1 MFKPAERRCFRQTKA
16 IDIRMIPVSCEEISE
31 VLKEEP
37 RGIRCGQTITSVE
50 IDSRKV
56 TDGALFVAMKGER
69 VDSHIFIEEAF
80 KQGAVCCFSSE
91 EYAASHEIAIP
102 EGKLLFVCGDPVK
115 AMGDLAAYYR
125 SRLSIP
131 VIAVTGSVGKTSAK
145 DMIAAALS
153 GGLKTFKTPGN
164 LNNRFGLPM
173 AVFQIEADTQAAVLE
188 MGMNHF
194 GEIRYLS
201 RIARPDL
208 GVITN
213 IGVSHIEFLGSQQG
227 ILKAK
232 TEMLEVMDED
242 DCVFLCGDDPLL
254 REYAGTMKI
263 PFQLYGFDE
272 GCNIRALG
280 WGQEGDRLWAQVQYE
295 DQKVRLECETLG
307 RHMVYSMLAAYG
319 IGRRLG
325 LSEEELTRGIA
336 SFVPTAMRMN
346 IYQNERFRVLDDS
359 YNASPASM
367 KAALD
372 VLFAQKGGRRVA
384 ILGDMF
390 EMGFYS
396 EQGHREVGAYAAGR
410 GLDTLITAGLDARF
424 IAEEAQKIKPGLEI
438 HAFENLQE
446 LKKKVFSLLRSGDI
460 ILVKAS
466 RGMAFDQISQMIK

>member
-1 MFKPAERRCFRQTKA
+1 
-16 IDIRMIPVSCEEISE
+16 MIPVSCEEICK
-31 VLKEEP
+31 VLDGEMRGKKE
-37 RGIRCGQTITSVE
+37 GQIITSVV

-56 TDGALFVAMKGER
+56 SEGALFVAMKGER
-69 VDSHIFIEEAF
+69 IDSHRFIEETYE
-80 KQGAVCCFSSE
+80 KGAICCFCSQ
-91 EYAASHEIAIP
+91 EYAQKHEIGIP
-102 EGKLLFVCGDPVK
+102 EGKLLFITRDPVE

-125 SRLSIP
+125 SRLKIP

-153 GGLKTFKTPGN
+153 GGLNTFKTPGN
-164 LNNRFGLPM
+164 LNNKFGLPL
-173 AVFQIEADTQAAVLE
+173 AIFQIESGTQAAVLE

-194 GEIRYLS
+194 GEIRYLA
-201 RIARPDL
+201 RIAKPNL

-232 TEMLEVMDED
+232 TEMLEVMDEN
-242 DCVFLCGDDPLL
+242 CCMFLCGDDPLL
-254 REYAGTMKI
+254 REFSRTMKI
-263 PFQLYGFDE
+263 PYRLYGFEESCD
-272 GCNIRALG
+272 IRALQ
-280 WGQEGDRLWAQVQYE
+280 WGQEGSRLWSQVRYE
-295 DQKVRLECETLG
+295 GEEIRLESETLG

-325 LSEEELTRGIA
+325 LTQEELARGIA

-346 IYQNERFRVLDDS
+346 IFENERFRVLDDS

-372 VLFAQKGGRRVA
+372 VLCSQNGHRRVA

-396 EQGHREVGAYAAGR
+396 ETGHREVGAYAAHHNVDM
-410 GLDTLITAGLDARF
+410 LLTAGNDARY
-424 IAEEAQKIKPGLEI
+424 IAEEAGKVNPKLEI
-438 HAFENLQE
+438 HSFENPEE
-446 LKKKVFSLLRSGDI
+446 LKKKLFSLLRSGDI